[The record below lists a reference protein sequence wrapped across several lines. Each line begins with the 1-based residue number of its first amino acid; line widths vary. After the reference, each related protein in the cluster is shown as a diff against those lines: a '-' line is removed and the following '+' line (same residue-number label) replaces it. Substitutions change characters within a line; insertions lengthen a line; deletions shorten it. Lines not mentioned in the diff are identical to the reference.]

1 MAVDVLSKLAN
12 KTTLSI
18 LGKVEKK
25 ICGKGFLRARKGFT
39 LFTSN
44 EGLNDIVKIVNS
56 LEKSG
61 LLING
66 ATETVKHEI
75 KNHKG
80 GFFGAMMVPMATSL
94 IAPKAFSFIQ
104 PLNKPAPSLIDLN
117 SVGLNYYSFMISL
130 DKCNGSCN
138 SVDDLSAKICVP
150 NKAKSVNVKV
160 FNMAT
165 KINETKILTKHISC
179 DCKRK
184 FDSATCNSNQKWNNE
199 TCRCKCKDYHKCKKD
214 YSCIYL

>member
-1 MAVDVLSKLAN
+1 MDIKLSKAQFIKIFQSGGFLGKTLCKIIGNLGKKTLLEFAVPLAVDVLSKLAN
-12 KTTLSI
+12 KATLSI
-18 LGKVEKK
+18 LGKVEKN

-44 EGLNDIVKIVNS
+44 EGLNDIVKIVKS

-66 ATETVKHEI
+66 PTETVKHEI

-94 IAPKAFSFIQ
+94 IAPKAFSLIQ

-117 SVGLNYYSFMISL
+117 SVELNYYSFMIS
-130 DKCNGSCN
+130 
-138 SVDDLSAKICVP
+138 
-150 NKAKSVNVKV
+150 
-160 FNMAT
+160 
-165 KINETKILTKHISC
+165 
-179 DCKRK
+179 
-184 FDSATCNSNQKWNNE
+184 
-199 TCRCKCKDYHKCKKD
+199 CKCKWK
-214 YSCIYL
+214 L

>member
-80 GFFGAMMVPMATSL
+80 GFFGAMMVPMATYL
-94 IAPKAFSFIQ
+94 IAPKAFSLIQ

-138 SVDDLSAKICVP
+138 SVDDLSVKICVP
-150 NKAKSVNVKV
+150 NKTKSVNVKV
-160 FNMAT
+160 FNMAS

>member
-1 MAVDVLSKLAN
+1 MAVDVLSKLTN
-12 KTTLSI
+12 KATLSI

-25 ICGKGFLRARKGFT
+25 ICGKVFLRTRKGFT

-44 EGLNDIVKIVNS
+44 EGLNDIVKIVKS

-66 ATETVKHEI
+66 PTETVKHEI

-94 IAPKAFSFIQ
+94 IAPKAFSLIQ

-117 SVGLNYYSFMISL
+117 SVGLNYHSFMISL
-130 DKCNGSCN
+130 DKCNRSCN